1 MKFFDTCAAL
11 ILQEQIFDTNE
22 EIYISEITL
31 CELEKIK
38 TSKDKDDSIKYSARR
53 LIRLLFNNKDKY
65 NVIKFDKYAFL
76 DFEEY
81 FHIDF
86 YISSPD
92 LKIISCAYNTQVN
105 GNRPTFITSDIYC
118 AMIAQSCGLKTEYVD
133 TKRKTSY
140 TGFIDVKFDT
150 DDKLNEF
157 YEDILCCGKNP
168 LNLLVNQYAIIRNSN
183 NEIIDKFRY
192 TGEYYARVEYTQVDS
207 EQFGLVKPRN
217 IHQLLALDS
226 FRHNDVTLIGGPAGS
241 GKTLLSFGYLFEL
254 LERNKI
260 DRIVIFCNPVV
271 AKNAAKLGYYPGTQ
285 LEKILSSQV
294 GNVLASKL
302 GSMIEVERLVNEQK
316 LVIIPAGDCRGYEV
330 PKNSGVYIMEAQNL
344 DTTLLRMLL
353 QRVGDDCKVIVD
365 GDREEQTDLDIYAND
380 NGMEKMSEVYR
391 GEDIFGQVDLQSIE
405 RCRIGKI
412 AERMK

>member
-11 ILQEQIFDTNE
+11 ILQEQIFDE
-22 EIYISEITL
+22 GEIYISEITL

-38 TSKDKDDSIKYSARR
+38 HSSDKDDNTKYLARK
-53 LIRLLFNNKDKY
+53 LIRLLYENKDKC
-65 NVIKFDKYAFL
+65 NVVKFDRYAFS
-76 DFEEY
+76 DFKEHFNIE
-81 FHIDF
+81 F
-86 YISSPD
+86 YETSPD
-92 LKIISCAYNTQVN
+92 LKIISCAYSVKF
-105 GNRPTFITSDIYC
+105 GGEPIFITSDIYC
-118 AMIAQSCGLKTEYVD
+118 AMVAQNCGLTVEYID
-133 TKRKTSY
+133 TKKKAPY
-140 TGFIDVKFDT
+140 TGFVDVKFDT
-150 DDKLNEF
+150 DDELNEF
-157 YEDILCCGKNP
+157 YEDILCCNKNP

-183 NEIIDKFRY
+183 NEVIDKFRY
-192 TGEYYARVEYTQVDS
+192 TGEYYARVDYVQAES

-226 FRHNDVTLIGGPAGS
+226 FKNNDVTLIGGPAGS
-241 GKTLLSFGYLFEL
+241 GKTLLSFGYFFEL
-254 LERNKI
+254 LEKNKI

-302 GSMIEVERLVNEQK
+302 GSMLEVERLVNEQK

-365 GDREEQTDLDIYAND
+365 GDREEQTDLDIYTND

-405 RCRIGKI
+405 RCRIGRI

>member
-11 ILQEQIFDTNE
+11 ILQEQIFDE
-22 EIYISEITL
+22 GEIYISEITF
-31 CELEKIK
+31 CELENIK
-38 TSKDKDDSIKYSARR
+38 HSSNKDDNTKYSARK
-53 LIRLLFNNKDKY
+53 LIRLLYKNKDKY
-65 NVIKFDKYAFL
+65 NIIKFDKQAFL
-76 DFEEY
+76 VFKEHFDIE
-81 FHIDF
+81 F
-86 YISSPD
+86 YETSPD
-92 LKIISCAYNTQVN
+92 LKIISCAYNIQCC
-105 GNRPTFITSDIYC
+105 GKELTFITSDIYC
-118 AMIAQSCGLKTEYVD
+118 AMVAQDCGLTVEYID
-133 TKRKTSY
+133 AKKKASY
-140 TGFIDVKFDT
+140 TGFVDVKFDT
-150 DDKLNEF
+150 DDELNEF
-157 YEDILCCGKNP
+157 YEDVLYCNKNP

-192 TGEYYARVEYTQVDS
+192 TGEHYARVDYTQAES
-207 EQFGLVKPRN
+207 QHFGLVKPRN
-217 IHQLLALDS
+217 VHQLLALDS
-226 FRHNDVTLIGGPAGS
+226 FKNNDVTLIGGPAGS
-241 GKTLLSFGYLFEL
+241 GKTLLSFGYFFEL
-254 LERNKI
+254 LEKNKI

-302 GSMIEVERLVNEQK
+302 GSILEVERLVNEQK

-344 DTTLLRMLL
+344 DTILLRMLL
-353 QRVGDDCKVIVD
+353 QRVGDDCKIIVD
-365 GDREEQTDLDIYAND
+365 GDREEQTDLDIYTND

>member
-11 ILQEQIFDTNE
+11 ILQEQIFDE
-22 EIYISEITL
+22 GEIYISEITF
-31 CELEKIK
+31 CELENIK
-38 TSKDKDDSIKYSARR
+38 HSSNKDDNTKYLARK
-53 LIRLLFNNKDKY
+53 LIRLLYKNKDKY
-65 NVIKFDKYAFL
+65 NIIKFDFL
-76 DFEEY
+76 DFKERFNIE
-81 FHIDF
+81 F
-86 YISSPD
+86 YETSPD
-92 LKIISCAYNTQVN
+92 LKIISCAYNIQCC
-105 GNRPTFITSDIYC
+105 GKELTFITSDIYC
-118 AMIAQSCGLKTEYVD
+118 AMVAQDCGLTVEYID
-133 TKRKTSY
+133 AKKKASY
-140 TGFIDVKFDT
+140 TGFVDVKFDT
-150 DDKLNEF
+150 DDELNEF
-157 YEDILCCGKNP
+157 YEDVLYCNKNP

-192 TGEYYARVEYTQVDS
+192 TGEHYARVDYTQAES
-207 EQFGLVKPRN
+207 QHFGLVKPRN
-217 IHQLLALDS
+217 VHQLLALDS
-226 FRHNDVTLIGGPAGS
+226 FKNNDVTLIGGPAGS

-254 LERNKI
+254 LEKNKI

-302 GSMIEVERLVNEQK
+302 GSMLEVERFVNEQK
-316 LVIIPAGDCRGYEV
+316 LIIIPAGDCRGYEV

-353 QRVGDDCKVIVD
+353 QRVGDDCKIIVD
-365 GDREEQTDLDIYAND
+365 GDREEQTDLDIYTND

>member
-11 ILQEQIFDTNE
+11 ILQEQIFDE
-22 EIYISEITL
+22 GEIYISEITL
-31 CELEKIK
+31 CELENIK
-38 TSKDKDDSIKYSARR
+38 HSSNKDDNTKYLARK
-53 LIRLLFNNKDKY
+53 LIRLLYENKDKC
-65 NVIKFDKYAFL
+65 NVVKFDTYAFS
-76 DFEEY
+76 DFKEHFNIE
-81 FHIDF
+81 F
-86 YISSPD
+86 YETSPD
-92 LKIISCAYNTQVN
+92 LKIISCAYSVKF
-105 GNRPTFITSDIYC
+105 GGDPIFITSDIYC
-118 AMIAQSCGLKTEYVD
+118 AMVAQNCGLTVEYID
-133 TKRKTSY
+133 TKKKAPY
-140 TGFIDVKFDT
+140 TGFVDVKFDT
-150 DDKLNEF
+150 DDELNEF
-157 YEDILCCGKNP
+157 YEDILCCNKNP

-192 TGEYYARVEYTQVDS
+192 TGEYYARVEYIQVDS
-207 EQFGLVKPRN
+207 QQFGLVKPRN
-217 IHQLLALDS
+217 VHQLLALDS
-226 FRHNDVTLIGGPAGS
+226 FKNNDVTLIGGPAGS
-241 GKTLLSFGYLFEL
+241 GKTLLSFGYFFEL
-254 LERNKI
+254 LEKNKI

-302 GSMIEVERLVNEQK
+302 GSMLEVERLVNEQK

-405 RCRIGKI
+405 RCRIGRI

>member
-11 ILQEQIFDTNE
+11 ILQEQIFDE
-22 EIYISEITL
+22 GEIYISEITL

-38 TSKDKDDSIKYSARR
+38 HSSDKDDNTKYLARK
-53 LIRLLFNNKDKY
+53 LIRLLYENKDKC
-65 NVIKFDKYAFL
+65 NVVKFDRYAFS
-76 DFEEY
+76 DFKEHFNIE
-81 FHIDF
+81 F
-86 YISSPD
+86 YETSPD
-92 LKIISCAYNTQVN
+92 LKIISCAYSVKF
-105 GNRPTFITSDIYC
+105 GGEPIFITSDIYC
-118 AMIAQSCGLKTEYVD
+118 AMVAQNCGLTVEYID
-133 TKRKTSY
+133 TKKKAPY
-140 TGFIDVKFDT
+140 TGFVDVKFDT
-150 DDKLNEF
+150 DDELNEF
-157 YEDILCCGKNP
+157 YEDILCCNKNP

-183 NEIIDKFRY
+183 NEVIDKFRY
-192 TGEYYARVEYTQVDS
+192 TGEYYARVDYIQAES

-217 IHQLLALDS
+217 VHQLLALDS
-226 FRHNDVTLIGGPAGS
+226 FKNNDVTLIGGPAGS
-241 GKTLLSFGYLFEL
+241 GKTLLSFGYFFEL
-254 LERNKI
+254 LEKNKI

-302 GSMIEVERLVNEQK
+302 GSMLEVERLVNEQK

-405 RCRIGKI
+405 RCRIGRI

>member
-11 ILQEQIFDTNE
+11 ILQEQIFDE
-22 EIYISEITL
+22 GEIYISEITL
-31 CELEKIK
+31 CELENIK
-38 TSKDKDDSIKYSARR
+38 HSSNKDDNTKYLARK
-53 LIRLLFNNKDKY
+53 LIRLLYENKDKY
-65 NVIKFDKYAFL
+65 NIIKFDKYAFL
-76 DFEEY
+76 DFKER
-81 FHIDF
+81 FNIDF
-86 YISSPD
+86 YENSPD
-92 LKIISCAYNTQVN
+92 LKIISCAYDIKCDTDPV
-105 GNRPTFITSDIYC
+105 FVTSDIYC
-118 AMIAQSCGLKTEYVD
+118 SMVAQDCGLTVEYID
-133 TKRKTSY
+133 AKKKAPY
-140 TGFIDVKFDT
+140 TGFVDVKFNT
-150 DDKLNEF
+150 DNELNEF

-183 NEIIDKFRY
+183 NEVIDKFRY
-192 TGEYYARVEYTQVDS
+192 TGEYYARVDYVQADS

-226 FRHNDVTLIGGPAGS
+226 FKNNDVTLIGGPAGS
-241 GKTLLSFGYLFEL
+241 GKTLLSFGYFFEL
-254 LERNKI
+254 LEKNKI

-302 GSMIEVERLVNEQK
+302 GSMLEVERLVNEQK
-316 LVIIPAGDCRGYEV
+316 LIIIPAGDCRGYEV

-365 GDREEQTDLDIYAND
+365 GDREEQTDLDIYTND

>member
-11 ILQEQIFDTNE
+11 IFQEQIFDE
-22 EIYISEITL
+22 EEVCISEITF
-31 CELEKIK
+31 CELENIK
-38 TSKDKDDSIKYSARR
+38 HSSDKDDNTKYLARK
-53 LIRLLFNNKDKY
+53 LIRLLYENKDKY
-65 NVIKFDKYAFL
+65 NIIKFDKYAFA
-76 DFEEY
+76 DFREHFDIA
-81 FHIDF
+81 FHEA
-86 YISSPD
+86 SPD
-92 LKIISCAYNTQVN
+92 LKIISCAYDIQCC
-105 GNRPTFITSDIYC
+105 GKEFTFVTSDIYC
-118 AMIAQSCGLKTEYVD
+118 AMVAQDCGLTVEYID
-133 TKRKTSY
+133 AKKKTSY
-140 TGFIDVKFDT
+140 TGFVDVKFDT
-150 DDKLNEF
+150 DDELNEF
-157 YEDILCCGKNP
+157 YEDILGCGKNP

-192 TGEYYARVEYTQVDS
+192 TGEYYARADYTLAESQ
-207 EQFGLVKPRN
+207 QFGSIKPRN
-217 IHQLLALDS
+217 VHQLLALDS
-226 FRHNDVTLIGGPAGS
+226 FKNNDITLIGGPAGS
-241 GKTLLSFGYLFEL
+241 GKTLLSLGYLFEL
-254 LERNKI
+254 LEKNKI

-302 GSMIEVERLVNEQK
+302 GSMLEVEKLVNEQK

-365 GDREEQTDLDIYAND
+365 GDREEQTDLDIYTND

>member
-11 ILQEQIFDTNE
+11 ILQEQIFDE
-22 EIYISEITL
+22 GEIYISEITF
-31 CELEKIK
+31 CELENIK
-38 TSKDKDDSIKYSARR
+38 HSSNKDDNTKYLARK
-53 LIRLLFNNKDKY
+53 LIRLLYKNKDKY
-65 NVIKFDKYAFL
+65 NIIKFDKQAFL
-76 DFEEY
+76 VFKEHFDIE
-81 FHIDF
+81 F
-86 YISSPD
+86 YETSPD
-92 LKIISCAYNTQVN
+92 LKIISCAYNIQCC
-105 GNRPTFITSDIYC
+105 GKELTFITSDIYC
-118 AMIAQSCGLKTEYVD
+118 AMVAQDCGLTVEYID
-133 TKRKTSY
+133 AKKKASY
-140 TGFIDVKFDT
+140 TGFVDVKFDT
-150 DDKLNEF
+150 DDELNEF
-157 YEDILCCGKNP
+157 YEDVLYCNKNP

-192 TGEYYARVEYTQVDS
+192 TGEHYARVDYTQAES
-207 EQFGLVKPRN
+207 QHFGLVKPRN
-217 IHQLLALDS
+217 VHQLLALDS
-226 FRHNDVTLIGGPAGS
+226 FKNNDVTLIGGPAGS
-241 GKTLLSFGYLFEL
+241 GKTLLSFGYFFEL
-254 LERNKI
+254 LEKNKI

-302 GSMIEVERLVNEQK
+302 GSMLEVERLVNEQK
-316 LVIIPAGDCRGYEV
+316 LIIIPAGDCRGYEV

-353 QRVGDDCKVIVD
+353 QRVGDDCKIIVD
-365 GDREEQTDLDIYAND
+365 GDREEQTDLDIYTND

>member
-11 ILQEQIFDTNE
+11 ILQEQIFDE
-22 EIYISEITL
+22 GEIYISEITL
-31 CELEKIK
+31 CELENIK
-38 TSKDKDDSIKYSARR
+38 HSSNKDDNTKYLVRK
-53 LIRLLFNNKDKY
+53 LIRLLYDNKDKC
-65 NVIKFDKYAFL
+65 NIIKFDKYAFL
-76 DFEEY
+76 DFKEHFNIE
-81 FHIDF
+81 F
-86 YISSPD
+86 YETSPD
-92 LKIISCAYNTQVN
+92 LKIISCAYDIQCC
-105 GNRPTFITSDIYC
+105 GKELTFITSDIYC
-118 AMIAQSCGLKTEYVD
+118 AMVAEDCGLTVEYID
-133 TKRKTSY
+133 AKKKASY

-150 DDKLNEF
+150 DDELNEF
-157 YEDILCCGKNP
+157 YEDILCCNKNP

-192 TGEYYARVEYTQVDS
+192 TGEYYARVEYIQVDS
-207 EQFGLVKPRN
+207 QQFGLVKPRN
-217 IHQLLALDS
+217 VHQLLALDS
-226 FRHNDVTLIGGPAGS
+226 FKNNDVTLIGGPAGS
-241 GKTLLSFGYLFEL
+241 GKTLLSLGYFFEL
-254 LERNKI
+254 LEKNKI

-302 GSMIEVERLVNEQK
+302 GSMLEVERLVNEQK

-330 PKNSGVYIMEAQNL
+330 PKNSGVYIIEAQNL

-353 QRVGDDCKVIVD
+353 QRVGEDCKVIVD

-380 NGMEKMSEVYR
+380 NGTAKMSEVYR

-405 RCRIGKI
+405 RCRIGRI

>member
-11 ILQEQIFDTNE
+11 ILQEQIFDE
-22 EIYISEITL
+22 GEIYISEITL
-31 CELEKIK
+31 CELENIK
-38 TSKDKDDSIKYSARR
+38 HSSNKDDNTKYLARK
-53 LIRLLFNNKDKY
+53 LIRLLYDNKDKC
-65 NVIKFDKYAFL
+65 NIIKFDKYAFL
-76 DFEEY
+76 DFKEHFNIE
-81 FHIDF
+81 F
-86 YISSPD
+86 YETSPD
-92 LKIISCAYNTQVN
+92 LKIISCAYDIQCC
-105 GNRPTFITSDIYC
+105 GKELTFITSDIYC
-118 AMIAQSCGLKTEYVD
+118 AMVAEDCGLTVEYVD
-133 TKRKTSY
+133 IKKKASY

-150 DDKLNEF
+150 DDELSEF
-157 YEDILCCGKNP
+157 YEDILCCNKNP

-192 TGEYYARVEYTQVDS
+192 TGEYYARVEYIQVDS
-207 EQFGLVKPRN
+207 QQFGLVKPRN
-217 IHQLLALDS
+217 VHQLLALDS
-226 FRHNDVTLIGGPAGS
+226 FKNNDVILIGGPAGS
-241 GKTLLSFGYLFEL
+241 GKTLLSLGYFFEL
-254 LERNKI
+254 LEKNKI

-302 GSMIEVERLVNEQK
+302 GSMLEVERLVNEQK

-353 QRVGDDCKVIVD
+353 QRIGDDCKVIVD
-365 GDREEQTDLDIYAND
+365 GDREEQTDLDIYTND

>member
-11 ILQEQIFDTNE
+11 ILQEQIFDE
-22 EIYISEITL
+22 GEIYISEITL

-38 TSKDKDDSIKYSARR
+38 HSSDKDDNTKYLARK
-53 LIRLLFNNKDKY
+53 LIRLLYENKDKC
-65 NVIKFDKYAFL
+65 NVVKFDRYAFS
-76 DFEEY
+76 DFKEHFNIE
-81 FHIDF
+81 F
-86 YISSPD
+86 YETSPD
-92 LKIISCAYNTQVN
+92 LKIISCAYNVKF
-105 GNRPTFITSDIYC
+105 GGDSIFITSDIYC
-118 AMIAQSCGLKTEYVD
+118 AMVAQNCGLTVEYID
-133 TKRKTSY
+133 TKKKAPY
-140 TGFIDVKFDT
+140 TGFVDVKFDT
-150 DDKLNEF
+150 DDELNEF

-183 NEIIDKFRY
+183 NEVIDKFRY
-192 TGEYYARVEYTQVDS
+192 TGEYYARVDYVQADS

-226 FRHNDVTLIGGPAGS
+226 FKNNDVTLIGGPAGS
-241 GKTLLSFGYLFEL
+241 GKTLLSFGYFFEL
-254 LERNKI
+254 LEKNKI

-302 GSMIEVERLVNEQK
+302 GSMLEVERLVNEQK

-365 GDREEQTDLDIYAND
+365 GDREEQTDLDIYTND

-405 RCRIGKI
+405 RCRIGRI

>member
-11 ILQEQIFDTNE
+11 ILQEQIFDE
-22 EIYISEITL
+22 GEIYISEITL
-31 CELEKIK
+31 CELENIK
-38 TSKDKDDSIKYSARR
+38 HSSNKDDNTKYLARK
-53 LIRLLFNNKDKY
+53 LIRLLYENKDKC
-65 NVIKFDKYAFL
+65 NIIKFDKYAFL
-76 DFEEY
+76 DFKEHFNIE
-81 FHIDF
+81 F
-86 YISSPD
+86 YETSPD
-92 LKIISCAYNTQVN
+92 LKIISCAYDIQCC
-105 GNRPTFITSDIYC
+105 GKELTFITSDIYC
-118 AMIAQSCGLKTEYVD
+118 AMVAEDCGLTVEYVD
-133 TKRKTSY
+133 TKKKASY

-150 DDKLNEF
+150 DDELNEF
-157 YEDILCCGKNP
+157 YEDILCCNKNP

-192 TGEYYARVEYTQVDS
+192 TGEYYARVEYIQVDS
-207 EQFGLVKPRN
+207 QQFGLVKPRN
-217 IHQLLALDS
+217 VHQLLALDS
-226 FRHNDVTLIGGPAGS
+226 FKNNDVTLIGGPAGS
-241 GKTLLSFGYLFEL
+241 GKTLLSLGYFFEL
-254 LERNKI
+254 LEKNKI

-302 GSMIEVERLVNEQK
+302 GSMLEVERLVNEQK

-330 PKNSGVYIMEAQNL
+330 PKHSGVYVIEAQNL

-353 QRVGDDCKVIVD
+353 QRVGEDCKVIVD

-380 NGMEKMSEVYR
+380 NGTAKMSEVYR

-405 RCRIGKI
+405 RCRIGRI